1 MCGIHVVVVDRSSSS
16 LPIETPS
23 SLGSEEGHHDFPEWL
38 VQRGPDHCGRR
49 VLQSTND
56 KGSHI
61 TVSLQAS
68 VLRMREHLI
77 PQPVQI
83 DTNSDSDSGSN
94 VFLAWNGEVYQIRN
108 DSGEIEDVWTYEQ
121 SDTELIAKLVRQA
134 IEHDGRSSTST
145 STSADGDSQSL
156 LTRLAG
162 VLSTLVNAEFAF
174 CLLTPEAVYYARDSF
189 GRRSLLVSSS
199 SYDQSSTS
207 TSTLTPAEEDGGDDS
222 GNDIPIWQLSSVATQ
237 GDGFIYK
244 EVEPGQIC
252 SYTFQSGETQCMPW
266 KSPSSQL
273 PTPVVKSEPD
283 PESKSL
289 TAENPQYCI
298 EQASLQLEALLLNA
312 VRRRLTGPAAVLFSG
327 GLDSV
332 VLAGLALQVLSE
344 RAGDNNEPLLL
355 INVSFV
361 NDRTAT
367 NNPVSADTQAAIASY
382 EDLLQIYP
390 EHSMRFLQVQAEW
403 SEIQAYEGHIQNLVH
418 PKNTTMDVNI
428 AAALWFAARAA
439 SDECRILIT
448 GLGADE
454 QMGGYG
460 RHRKAWERGG
470 AEQLRQELDLDMG
483 RLWDRN
489 LGRDDR
495 VLSDSSKEARFPF
508 LDPDVVQFLQS
519 QPLENVVDFSL
530 PPGQG
535 DKRILRLVAARL
547 GLPAASTAVKR
558 AIQFGSR
565 IAHVSDKQRFGSR
578 RKAKGVA
585 SVPQSES

>member
-1 MCGIHVVVVDRSSSS
+1 MCGIHLVVVERSS
-16 LPIETPS
+16 LE
-23 SLGSEEGHHDFPEWL
+23 LKGAEEEPNDFPEWL
-38 VQRGPDHCGRR
+38 VQRGPDHCAQQ
-49 VLQSTND
+49 VLQLTND
-56 KGSHI
+56 KGSHLTI
-61 TVSLQAS
+61 SFQAS

-83 DTNSDSDSGSN
+83 DTN

-108 DSGEIEDVWTYEQ
+108 EKGEIEDVWRYQQ
-121 SDTELIAKLVRQA
+121 SDTELIAKLVREA
-134 IEHDGRSSTST
+134 IEQD
-145 STSADGDSQSL
+145 DSGINAESL

-199 SYDQSSTS
+199 LVQSSTS
-207 TSTLTPAEEDGGDDS
+207 TSTPVDHVGDDS
-222 GNDIPIWQLSSVATQ
+222 DHPIWQLSSVATL
-237 GDGFIYK
+237 GDDFVYQ

-252 SYTFQSGETQCMPW
+252 SYTFHSGETHCMPW
-266 KSPSSQL
+266 QSSLL
-273 PTPVVKSEPD
+273 PTPVEVPVPD
-283 PESKSL
+283 PESL
-289 TAENPQYCI
+289 TASNPPDCL
-298 EQASLQLEALLLNA
+298 EQASLQLQALLLNA

-332 VLAGLALQVLSE
+332 VLAALALQVQS
-344 RAGDNNEPLLL
+344 ATSDYNDEPLTL

-367 NNPVSADTQAAIASY
+367 NNPVSADTQAAMASY
-382 EDLLQIYP
+382 QDLLQMYP
-390 EHSMRFLQVQAEW
+390 KHNMRFLQVQAEW
-403 SEIQAYEGHIQNLVH
+403 SEIRAHEGHLQNLVH
-418 PKNTTMDVNI
+418 PKSTTMDVNI
-428 AAALWFAARAA
+428 ATALWFAARSA
-439 SDECRILIT
+439 SDECRILLT

-470 AEQLRQELDLDMG
+470 CEQLRQELDLDMG

-519 QPLENVVDFSL
+519 QPLEQVVDYSL

-585 SVPQSES
+585 SCPASES